1 MARVRHSRS
10 RAAYFLAAF
19 AAVIVLSCAAY
30 LYLANAFADASLAPI
45 GISTSVPFP
54 ALEPLVALADS
65 SVPEMLRP
73 SAFTLS
79 VALLVATTLSTL
91 ILLALL
97 YRERERE
104 DEFLAMK
111 SDFVAASAHE
121 LRSPLT
127 SIRWTLSSLQRDPTL
142 SPAAH
147 ATVNQLYERVRSLI
161 DLTNT
166 FLIATS
172 TEHGVMRPDDLRVV
186 DIAPTL
192 MKAIEHSAM
201 LAHMKSITIN
211 PVIAADQKIIVRAD
225 AERLRLVFENLIS
238 NSIKYSPQGS
248 TVTIGFV
255 DEGPTRLFTF
265 KDQGIGVPKQFQKAI
280 FTGFQRAANAKKS
293 GIHGS
298 GFGLYMVKKIVDF
311 HGGTV
316 WCESETGKGSTFS
329 VRIPSGV

>member
-1 MARVRHSRS
+1 MARVQNSPK
-10 RAAYFLAAF
+10 RAIAFSLGIIVILILAVAT
-19 AAVIVLSCAAY
+19 Y
-30 LYLANAFADASLAPI
+30 LYLAHAFSDPALMATDVSE
-45 GISTSVPFP
+45 SVPVSTFRP
-54 ALEPLVALADS
+54 YVSVAGALIPEALH
-65 SVPEMLRP
+65 P

-79 VALLVATTLSTL
+79 VALLVTTTISSL
-91 ILLALL
+91 IIVGVL
-97 YRERERE
+97 YRERQRE

-201 LAHMKSITIN
+201 LAHMKNITLN
-211 PVIAADQKIIVRAD
+211 PMVAPNQKIIVRAD

-238 NSIKYSPQGS
+238 NAIKYSPQGS
-248 TVTIGFV
+248 TVTVGYE
-255 DEGPTRLFTF
+255 DQGPTRLFTF
-265 KDQGIGVPKQFQKAI
+265 KDQGIGVPKQFQQAI

-311 HGGTV
+311 HGGQV
-316 WCESETGKGSTFS
+316 WCDSEIGKGSTFS
-329 VRIPSGV
+329 VRIPAGV

>member
-1 MARVRHSRS
+1 MV
-10 RAAYFLAAF
+10 FLAGIIL
-19 AAVIVLSCAAY
+19 VLIVAGATY
-30 LYLANAFADASLAPI
+30 LYLAHAFATIATPTLLE
-45 GISTSVPFP
+45 TSVPVESMRSAVTFVETLP
-54 ALEPLVALADS
+54 DW
-65 SVPEMLRP
+65 MRP
-73 SAFTLS
+73 SLFA
-79 VALLVATTLSTL
+79 LSTGLLIMSTFACL
-91 ILLALL
+91 ILLAVV
-97 YRERERE
+97 YREKYRE
-104 DEFLAMK
+104 DEFIAMK

-127 SIRWTLSSLQRDPTL
+127 SIRWTLSSLQRDATL

-147 ATVNQLYERVRSLI
+147 ATVNQIYERVRSLI

-201 LAHMKSITIN
+201 LAHMKNITIN
-211 PVIAADQKIIVRAD
+211 PMIAPNQKIIVRAD

-238 NSIKYSPQGS
+238 NAVKYSPQGS
-248 TVTIGFV
+248 TVTVGYEDGV
-255 DEGPTRLFTF
+255 SSHLFTF
-265 KDQGIGVPKQFQKAI
+265 RDQGIGVPKQFQKAI

-311 HGGTV
+311 HGGQV
-316 WCESETGKGSTFS
+316 WCESEQGKGSTFS
-329 VRIPSGV
+329 VRIPAGV

>member
-1 MARVRHSRS
+1 MLGI
-10 RAAYFLAAF
+10 LAILLLAMS
-19 AAVIVLSCAAY
+19 LY
-30 LYLANAFADASLAPI
+30 LYLAHAFADPDLSSTDLA
-45 GISTSVPFP
+45 TSIPLDA
-54 ALEPLVALADS
+54 ALPWVSFVERI
-65 SVPEMLRP
+65 VPESLHP

-79 VALLVATTLSTL
+79 VMLLVTSTVS
-91 ILLALL
+91 ALVIIGVI
-97 YRERERE
+97 YREKQRE

-142 SPAAH
+142 SPTAH

-201 LAHMKSITIN
+201 LAHMKNITLN
-211 PVIAADQKIIVRAD
+211 PVIAPNQKIIVRAD

-248 TVTIGFV
+248 TVTIGFE

-311 HGGTV
+311 HGGQV